1 MGAHYQ
7 AVVFVIYTTT
17 PSLKELKARFA
28 QPRIAAASLSFP
40 HLSSSPRTRPSSF
53 APEPAL
59 EGLHAM
65 SNPSTVAVFPFDR
78 LPDELIE
85 AIARWVIAADWDYA
99 RDRVRSHR
107 RYCSIMT
114 CISKR
119 WNRIVSPLLWMLWLP
134 ARSRWKEA
142 LTVTPP
148 QSITIRPP
156 DEKRGPDPSE
166 IGGMLNQH
174 AAEIRTLRVVCV
186 EPTGRQTKWLLAL
199 FDHARDATFTAFS
212 LHYEESHWCDCYTSS
227 EDSYEADERIERLAN
242 CIAGEVKDLH
252 CSFQC
257 WSGCSRP
264 DLSYALVE
272 DLIQRMS
279 CLRRLTV
286 KVDRDWPQDER
297 KDDEGADE
305 VDDDLAAY
313 RSLLQYAKAR
323 QLERLEVQGAKAWLT
338 TSQDRRA

>member
-1 MGAHYQ
+1 
-7 AVVFVIYTTT
+7 
-17 PSLKELKARFA
+17 
-28 QPRIAAASLSFP
+28 
-40 HLSSSPRTRPSSF
+40 
-53 APEPAL
+53 
-59 EGLHAM
+59 M

-114 CISKR
+114 CIIHHYPPARREERARSKR
-119 WNRIVSPLLWMLWLP
+119 DWRH
-134 ARSRWKEA
+134 A
-142 LTVTPP
+142 
-148 QSITIRPP
+148 QSTR
-156 DEKRGPDPSE
+156 R
-166 IGGMLNQH
+166 
-174 AAEIRTLRVVCV
+174 EIRTLRVV
-186 EPTGRQTKWLLAL
+186 
-199 FDHARDATFTAFS
+199 
-212 LHYEESHWCDCYTSS
+212 S

-242 CIAGEVKDLH
+242 CIAGEVEDLH